1 LKLVRDTASAFAWKH
16 ARNGPRRDR
25 SFCLIATATPR
36 ELSPIARARRAYAP
50 DATAPAKWDF
60 RWSSHAGVN
69 IEFA

>member
-1 LKLVRDTASAFAWKH
+1 MMA
-16 ARNGPRRDR
+16 ARC
-25 SFCLIATATPR
+25 SICLIATATPR
-36 ELSPIARARRAYAP
+36 ELPPIARSRRAYAP